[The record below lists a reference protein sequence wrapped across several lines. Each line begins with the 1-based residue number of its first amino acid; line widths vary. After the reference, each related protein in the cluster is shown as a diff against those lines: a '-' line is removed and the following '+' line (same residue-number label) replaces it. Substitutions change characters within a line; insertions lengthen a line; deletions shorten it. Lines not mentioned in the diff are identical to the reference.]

1 MQNRVST
8 NLVSEGVANLASK
21 ATQLGNEGSLASE
34 ADLTNKDDVVG
45 WGACLV
51 RVDRS
56 PLRGLLSQNL
66 FWTMIPTYDA

>member
-1 MQNRVST
+1 MST

-21 ATQLGNEGSLASE
+21 ATQLGNEGSLVCLDSE